1 MDVTYKIIGGDGRE
15 YGPITLEELKAWI
28 RDGRV
33 ARVTQVWRSDSSN
46 WSPASAYAEIQI
58 ELSAVPVVS
67 AEVLEGGMEPVG
79 FWMRLCAY
87 IVDRIIMTAVFYVVW
102 EVLAKAM
109 NWTEPDLTKLKPD
122 ELMAILPSL
131 IPFILWRMGVGMGL
145 HFIYDVTL
153 NAKFGA
159 TLGKMI
165 ISARIVRRDG
175 SPLGFKY
182 ALLRWLASRLSDMT
196 CYIGYLFI
204 AFREDKRAL
213 HDLIVGTQVIYKK

>member
-1 MDVTYKIIGGDGRE
+1 MDLTYKIIGGDGRE

-33 ARVTQVWRSDSSN
+33 ARSTQIWRSDASN
-46 WSPASAYAEIQI
+46 WSPASAYAEIQA
-58 ELSAVPVVS
+58 ELAGVREIPVE
-67 AEVLEGGMEPVG
+67 ALEGGADPVG

-87 IVDRIIMTAVFYVVW
+87 IIDHVILTAVFLLVW
-102 EVLAKAM
+102 EAFAKAM
-109 NWTEPDLTKLKPD
+109 NLTEPVYSNVKPD
-122 ELMAILPSL
+122 EVMAMLSSM
-131 IPFILWRMGVGMGL
+131 IPVILWRMGIGMGL
-145 HFIYDVTL
+145 HLIYDVSL
-153 NAKFGA
+153 NGRFGA

-182 ALLRWLASRLSDMT
+182 ALLRWLACRLSDMA

-204 AFREDKRAL
+204 AFRDDKRAL
-213 HDLIVGTQVIYKK
+213 HDMIVGTQVIYKK